1 MHKQFKPTHVYLMA
15 ALSAAYPVVSY
26 GAAAGRV
33 DFAVGNVVA
42 NAADGSRRVLAKGAE
57 LFSGDT
63 VLTNEGQTQFR
74 FSDGS
79 IVSLQPGSEYR
90 IVDYRFN
97 GTADGT
103 EKGFFSLL
111 KGGLRTIT
119 GLVGRSNRDNYK
131 VTTSVA
137 TIGIR
142 GTEYSVTYGNSIN
155 VNTGEGVVEVCNSMG
170 CLLLYPGD
178 EGYVQSDGTSP
189 QLVQNGD
196 EKVGKEDL
204 LPSFDSPIEQRTAS
218 GASAAVG
225 LVGTQNFSTAWVTT
239 EPNLGQGLG
248 IGTINSSGILT
259 DFETGSGT
267 TGANVAGGNSVQS
280 FGNDGVVAWGRW
292 IDNGSGFTGALS
304 GGEGAV
310 VHYVAGVPTAD
321 TQPALASMYGTSAT
335 FSLLGG
341 GVTGA
346 SSGAGSV
353 TSGSMNVNFTTST
366 VTSLALG
373 MSVGGSSYNLAGGGY
388 AITGFGS
395 AVVFSGGSSS
405 ATGGS
410 CGAGCAANV
419 VGEFLG
425 AGAARAGA
433 AFKFNDGQWVVG
445 AAAFKN
451 NATR

>member
-1 MHKQFKPTHVYLMA
+1 MHKQFKPRHAYLLA

-74 FSDGS
+74 FSDGA

-97 GTADGT
+97 GAADGT

-142 GTEYSVTYGNSIN
+142 GTEYSVAYGNSIN
-155 VNTGEGVVEVCNSMG
+155 VNVGEGEVEVCNSAG
-170 CLLLYPGD
+170 CLILQPGD
-178 EGYVQSDGTSP
+178 EGYVKDGDWTP
-189 QLVQNGD
+189 KLVQNGD
-196 EKVGKEDL
+196 EKVGKED
-204 LPSFDSPIEQRTAS
+204 PFQSFDSPIEQRTGS

-225 LVGTQNFSTAWVTT
+225 LIGTQTYATAWATT
-239 EPNLGQGLG
+239 GGVDDVG
-248 IGTINSSGILT
+248 VGSGTIDANGVLT
-259 DFETGSGT
+259 DATTSSGT

-280 FGNDGVVAWGRW
+280 FGNDGIVAWGRW
-292 IDNGSGFTGALS
+292 IDNVGFSGTSSAAGGA
-304 GGEGAV
+304 EGV
-310 VHYVAGVPTAD
+310 LHYVTGIPTTD
-321 TQPALASMYGTSAT
+321 SQPALAAMYGTSAT

-341 GVTGA
+341 GVTGS

-373 MSVGGSSYNLAGGGY
+373 MSVGSNSYSFAGGGY

-395 AVVFSGGSSS
+395 APLFSGSSS
-405 ATGGS
+405 VTGGTCS
-410 CGAGCAANV
+410 GCTANIKGA
-419 VGEFLG
+419 FFG
-425 AGAARAGA
+425 AGAARAGV
-433 AFKFNDGQWVVG
+433 AFKFSDSQSIAG
-445 AAAFKN
+445 AVAFKN
-451 NATR
+451 NATP